1 MRIIECVPNFSEG
14 RRPGV
19 VGSIAAAVGSVAGAA
34 LLDTSADGDHN
45 RCVLTVVGDPG
56 AVAEAVFRCVRAAV
70 ELIDMERHQGGHPR
84 IGAADVVPFIPVRGM
99 SVGECVAL
107 ARKLGERIAG
117 ELEVPVY
124 FYGEAAAVPERRNL
138 RDVRRGQYEG
148 LKSEVERPGR
158 EPDVGP
164 RRLHPTAG
172 ATIVGVRKPLLAYNI
187 DLDSTDRSL
196 ADAIA
201 RKVRASSGGL
211 PSVMAAGI
219 EMSGRKRVQV
229 SMNLTD
235 TGVTP
240 VHVAFEAVR
249 DEAEARG
256 MGVVESE
263 VIGLVTLE
271 ALLDAVRHY
280 LRLPGLRAEQVLE
293 ARLLDLLLERE
304 AGRDEGRGVGGR

>member
-1 MRIIECVPNFSEG
+1 LAEGARIVECVPNFSEG
-14 RRPGV
+14 RRPEV
-19 VGSIAAAVGSVAGAA
+19 VESIATAVGSVAGAA

-45 RCVLTVVGDPG
+45 RCVLTVVGDPE
-56 AVAEAVFRCVRAAV
+56 AVAEAAFRGVRTAV
-70 ELIDMERHQGGHPR
+70 DLIDMEKHQGGHPR
-84 IGAADVVPFIPVRGM
+84 IGAADVVPFIPVRGIDVAGC
-99 SVGECVAL
+99 VGL
-107 ARKLGERIAG
+107 ARRLGERIAG
-117 ELEVPVY
+117 ELKVPVY

-138 RDVRRGQYEG
+138 KDIRKGQYEA

-158 EPDVGP
+158 EPDLGP

-187 DLDSTDRSL
+187 DLSSTDKSL

-201 RKVRASSGGL
+201 RKVRTSSGGL
-211 PSVMAAGI
+211 PNVMAAGI

-235 TGVTP
+235 TDVTP
-240 VHVAFEAVR
+240 VHVAYEAVR
-249 DEAEARG
+249 GEAEARG
-256 MGVVESE
+256 VEVAESE

-280 LRLPGLRAEQVLE
+280 LRLPGLKAEQVLE
-293 ARLLDLLLERE
+293 ARLLDLLLQKE
-304 AGRDEGRGVGGR
+304 ARRDDDGS